1 MLFEHDPAYSITI
14 NKGLTAVTPLRPD
27 EVQVTVVD
35 DGELALLAE
44 VM

>member
-1 MLFEHDPAYSITI
+1 MLLEHEPAYSITI
-14 NKGLTAVTPLRPD
+14 NNGLTAVTPLRPA

-35 DGELALLAE
+35 EGELALLAE